1 MHSLPVASGHMQ
13 KINPLIG
20 FSLFLDILYTFS
32 TFMNAEDIYIKISF
46 TNFSVFLVLFTDDL
60 GHYLVSIFGK
70 EDMKSHF

>member
-1 MHSLPVASGHMQ
+1 
-13 KINPLIG
+13 
-20 FSLFLDILYTFS
+20 
-32 TFMNAEDIYIKISF
+32 MNAEDIYIKISF